1 MSALQY
7 SFAWNLVA
15 SDAAQ
20 TKAALASTSNP
31 CTHGAENANTHLRC
45 THLTLLALRQT
56 RDADA
61 LFAGFVSL
69 NQGLAIGTCN
79 AHPLSHY
86 RLAYFGQVGLELRA
100 RLLNLH
106 AGVLH
111 RRNRFGIHFL

>member
-20 TKAALASTSNP
+20 TKAALGNTYAP
-31 CTHGAENANTHLRC
+31 CTHGAECANTHLKC
-45 THLTLLALRQT
+45 THPTLLALRQT

-69 NQGLAIGTCN
+69 NQGLTICTCN
-79 AHPLSHY
+79 AHPLSHDC
-86 RLAYFGQVGLELRA
+86 LAHFGQIGFELRA
-100 RLLNLH
+100 RLLDFHASFLH
-106 AGVLH
+106 G
-111 RRNRFGIHFL
+111 RNRFGIHFL